1 MRLFEVEGEPPLPD
15 TKAGMYPAEY
25 PSYIFT
31 RRWNLLGISRLSGV
45 LGITVG
51 RDGVI
56 ALDKLRVGFPCAR
69 NASADI

>member
-1 MRLFEVEGEPPLPD
+1 
-15 TKAGMYPAEY
+15 
-25 PSYIFT
+25 
-31 RRWNLLGISRLSGV
+31 